1 MKKNEKKET
10 TAQHRA
16 NPNVLGLRADVV
28 EQRIT
33 DTLETNYMP
42 YAMSVIVSR
51 AIPEIDGFKPSH
63 RKLLYT
69 MYKMGLLNGART
81 KSANIV
87 GQTMRLNPHG
97 DAAIY
102 ETMVRLARG
111 NEALLH
117 PYVDSK
123 GNFGKAYSR
132 DMAYAASRYTEAKLE
147 PISAELFAE
156 IDKEAVDMAPNY
168 DNTMLEPSL
177 FPVRYPAVLVNSN
190 FGLAVSMASN
200 ICSFNLAELC
210 ATTVA
215 LMKDPKHDISTTMPA
230 PDFVGGGQI
239 LYDEAQLRKAVETS
253 EAEMNKIYRTGLGA
267 VKVRAVYSYDPDARC
282 IEVTQIPPSTTIEAI
297 IDKVVDLV
305 KEGKLKEISDVR
317 DETDLSGL
325 RLAFDLKKGQDPDAV
340 MNKLFR
346 LTPLQDNFNCNFNV
360 LINGTPR
367 VMGVYEILNEWT
379 VFRRNCVKRR
389 VAFDLKKKKEKLHL
403 LNGLKKILLD
413 IDYAI
418 KLIRETDEE
427 SEVVP
432 NLMIGF
438 GIDEVQAEYV
448 AEIKLRH
455 INREYILKRTQE
467 TADLEKEIA
476 DMEDILGNENR
487 VNKLIIDE
495 LREISKKYGQP
506 RRTMFLYDVEES
518 ADIAEEPVK
527 LGPVNIFLTREGYF
541 KKITPQSLRMSN
553 QHKLKENDEI
563 IWSGEVNGGAE
574 LLFFTDMH
582 QVYKTR
588 CTDFDET
595 KASVMGDYIPAKLGF
610 DDGESIIFMAVT
622 EDYSETLVTF
632 YRNGK
637 CAKVPLSSYETK
649 TKRRKLSGAYSD
661 LSELV
666 GMFLIKQD
674 SDFVLRSTAGKA
686 LAFNTALVLPKAAR
700 DTQGVQV
707 MRLTKA
713 ELAGAYPAEQSGV
726 KDIESLRIKSIPSA
740 GTATDEDITQ
750 LTLM

>member
-1 MKKNEKKET
+1 MKKNNPKKQPKRFKSPISGAYIE
-10 TAQHRA
+10 
-16 NPNVLGLRADVV
+16 GSGIV
-28 EQRIT
+28 EQKDIVS
-33 DTLETNYMP
+33 TLEENYMP

-51 AIPEIDGFKPSH
+51 ALPEIDGFKPSH

-69 MYKMGLLNGART
+69 MYKMGLLSGSRT

-147 PISAELFAE
+147 PISGELFAE
-156 IDKEAVDMAPNY
+156 IDKDAVDMIPNY

-177 FPVRYPAVLVNSN
+177 FPVRYPAVLVNNN

-200 ICSFNLAELC
+200 ICSFNLSEIC
-210 ATTVA
+210 DTTIA
-215 LMKDPKHDISTTMPA
+215 LMKDPEHNALSTLKG
-230 PDFVGGGQI
+230 PDFPGGGYI
-239 LYDEAQLRKAVETS
+239 VYDES
-253 EAEMNKIYRTGLGA
+253 EMDKIYRTGLGA
-267 VKVRAVYSYDPDARC
+267 VKVRAVYNYDPEARC

-297 IDKVVDLV
+297 IDKVVELV
-305 KEGKLKEISDVR
+305 KDGKLKEISDVR

-367 VMGVYEILNEWT
+367 VMGVYEILREWT
-379 VFRRNCVKRR
+379 SFRRECVKRR
-389 VAFDLKKKKEKLHL
+389 VSFDLNKKKEKLHL

-427 SEVVP
+427 AEVVP

-455 INREYILKRTQE
+455 INREYILKRTEEIEQ
-467 TADLEKEIA
+467 LEKDIA
-476 DMEDILGNENR
+476 DMEEILGSEAR
-487 VNKLIIDE
+487 VNKLIIEE
-495 LREISKKYGQP
+495 LKEISKKYGQP
-506 RRTMFLYDVEES
+506 RRTMFLYDVEEQAAAS
-518 ADIAEEPVK
+518 EEPEN
-527 LGPVNIFLTREGYF
+527 LPNVNIFLTREGYF
-541 KKITPQSLRMSN
+541 KKITPQSLRMSS

-563 IWSGEVNGGAE
+563 VYSGEVNGGAE
-574 LLFFTDMH
+574 LLFFTDKH
-582 QVYKTR
+582 QVYKSR

-595 KASVMGDYIPAKLGF
+595 KASVMGDYVPAKLGF
-610 DDGESIIFMAVT
+610 DDGESIKFMAVT
-622 EDYSETLVTF
+622 EDYSETLITF
-632 YRNGK
+632 FKNGK
-637 CAKVPLSSYETK
+637 CAKVPLSSFETK
-649 TKRRKLSGAYSD
+649 TKRRKLGSAYSD

-666 GMFLIKQD
+666 EMFVIKGEA
-674 SDFVLRSTAGKA
+674 DFVLKSSAGKA
-686 LAFNTALVLPKAAR
+686 LVFNTALVLPKAAR

-707 MRLTKA
+707 MRLTRA
-713 ELAGAYPAEQSGV
+713 ELAGAYLAENSGV
-726 KDIESLRIKSIPSA
+726 KDIEALRIKTIPSA
-740 GTATDEDITQ
+740 GTATDEDIDQ
-750 LTLM
+750 IRLI